1 MPRVSV
7 IIPCYN
13 HGEYLDEAVDSIL
26 AQTFHDFEIIIV
38 NDGSTD
44 AQTIAILENYQR
56 PQTRVIHTSNQ
67 GLAMARNNGIRE
79 ARGEFILPIDADDRV
94 APDYLE
100 KGVAIMDA
108 SPEAGIVYCLADCFG
123 AQQGRWDIPEYSP
136 RGMLLTNL
144 IFCCSLFRK
153 SAWKQTAGYN
163 PNMNRGWEDWDFWLS
178 LIELGCTVQ
187 RIPEVLFFYRVAP
200 ESMVRSMDRKARV
213 AMHLQLMRNHPGL
226 FRFQSRTMLEL
237 YYLLR
242 DSSLYRMAKK
252 LRITA
257 LIGDKMAGGR

>member
-26 AQTFHDFEIIIV
+26 AQTFRDFEIIIV

-44 AQTIAILENYQR
+44 AQTIATLENYQR
-56 PQTRVIHTSNQ
+56 PHTRVLHTSNQ

-79 ARGEFILPIDADDRV
+79 ACGEFILPLDADDRV

-108 SPEAGIVYCLADCFG
+108 SPGTGIVYCLADCFG

-153 SAWKQTAGYN
+153 SSWEQTAGYN

-178 LIELGCTVQ
+178 LIERGCTVQ

-200 ESMVRSMDRKARV
+200 ESMVRSMDRKVRV
-213 AMHLQLMRNHPGL
+213 EMHLQLMRNHPGL
-226 FRFQSRTMLEL
+226 FRFQSRTLMEL

-242 DSSLYRMAKK
+242 DSRLYRMAKK
-252 LRITA
+252 LRIPA